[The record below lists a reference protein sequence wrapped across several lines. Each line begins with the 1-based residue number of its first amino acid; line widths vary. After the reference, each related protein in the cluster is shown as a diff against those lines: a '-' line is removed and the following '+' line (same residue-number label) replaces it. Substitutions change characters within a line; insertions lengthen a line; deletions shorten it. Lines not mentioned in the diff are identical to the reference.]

1 MILHL
6 SYLLMCAALLTAGT
20 NIRAQ
25 QKNASWNADA
35 SVGALSSAPS
45 SFFRSVPGI
54 ASPGDLRYDP
64 VSGGSRLQGALGADL
79 PVLGELRLGVR
90 VDMHQTV
97 LRYEALERAPIAT
110 EGGSVVTATLR
121 HNLQTS
127 MTLLGAMPYVRYE
140 PTTWLSVGAGL
151 PLYGV
156 AESRYTQTMVFGD
169 PAGIRFVDGS
179 LEQIT
184 AKGDVPNRRSII
196 PMVTMFAEGTLPVSS
211 SGTWVLVPRIGLTQ
225 ALAAVTKDGA
235 FTMRSFSASIG
246 LRYRVTM
253 RSDEPNAPEPPKQ
266 IPTELPKQN
275 APLPLAIRVERDTF
289 VELTR
294 GINETMTM
302 LMNTAVDTIVEQR
315 DGGEEQKV
323 VRRKETYRMAVPK
336 PPSVLRAALQLR
348 FVDDEGEVTQD
359 ARLSAVRVESR
370 RVVSFVPAVVFD
382 NSSSQIPTRYQPLTS
397 QQARSWKEASIS
409 GVSSGH
415 WQYQVLNVI
424 GSRMKRL
431 PSTTCTLVGADDAGS
446 KEIALARIDA
456 VREYLVTRFG
466 ISQSRIQNVLGS
478 ENRGTLPAGSVSLE
492 QSSPELLAPI
502 EFTVSTIETQL
513 PRVQLV
519 PDVISEAGVRTWT
532 IEAKLRDVL
541 VRTFKG
547 SGSLPS
553 SIPWDMNDDIEAE
566 EAFKVPIV
574 LTLHVNDIDEAQTD
588 SDPLRISLTSRLP
601 LASASRPVKRTEVL
615 TFGHDGGTRQSSPI
629 RQGAD
634 GVRPLAE
641 WTMRGLD
648 PPERALYDA
657 RGVRL
662 SVQVLERR

>member
-1 MILHL
+1 MILRL
-6 SYLLMCAALLTAGT
+6 SYILVCIALLTAGT
-20 NIRAQ
+20 KVCAQ
-25 QKNASWNADA
+25 QKNASWNADV

-64 VSGGSRLQGALGADL
+64 VSGGSRLQGAIGADL
-79 PVLGELRLGVR
+79 PVLGDLRLGVR

-97 LRYEALERAPIAT
+97 LRYDALEQAPIAT

-127 MTLLGAMPYVRYE
+127 MTLFGAMPYVRYE
-140 PTTWLSVGAGL
+140 PTQWLSIGAGL

-156 AESRYTQTMVFGD
+156 TESRYSQTMVFAD

-179 LEQIT
+179 LEQLT
-184 AKGDVPNRRSII
+184 AKGDVPNRRTIV
-196 PMVTMFAEGTLPVSS
+196 PMVTMFAEGMLPVSS
-211 SGTWVLVPRIGLTQ
+211 SGAWVLVPRIGLTQ
-225 ALAAVTKDGA
+225 SLATVTKDGA
-235 FTMRSFSASIG
+235 FNVRSISASIG
-246 LRYRVTM
+246 LRYRI
-253 RSDEPNAPEPPKQ
+253 SIASPAPESPKQ
-266 IPTELPKQN
+266 IPPESPKVKD
-275 APLPLAIRVERDTF
+275 PLPLAIRVERDTF

-302 LMNTAVDTIVEQR
+302 LMNTVVDTIVERR
-315 DGGEEQKV
+315 DDGEEQKV

-370 RVVSFVPAVVFD
+370 RIVSFVPVIVFD
-382 NSSSQIPTRYQPLTS
+382 KSSTQLPPRYQLLTA

-409 GVSSGH
+409 VASSGH
-415 WQYQVLNVI
+415 WQYQILNVI

-431 PSTTCTLVGADDAGS
+431 PSTTCTLVGADDGGS
-446 KEIALARIDA
+446 KEVASARMVAL
-456 VREYLVTRFG
+456 REYIATRFG
-466 ISQSRIQNVLGS
+466 INESRIRIGHSSDGHGS
-478 ENRGTLPAGSVSLE
+478 LPAGSVSFE

-532 IEAKLRDVL
+532 IEAKLKDAV
-541 VRTFKG
+541 VRTFTG
-547 SGSLPS
+547 VGSLPS
-553 SIPWDMNDDIEAE
+553 TISWDMNDDIAAEA
-566 EAFKVPIV
+566 AFKVPIV
-574 LTLHVNDIDEAQTD
+574 LTLHVDDVDEAQTD

-601 LASASRPVKRTEVL
+601 LASASRPIKRTEVL
-615 TFGHDGGTRQSSPI
+615 TFGRDGGTRQSSPA

-648 PPERALYDA
+648 QPERTLYDA